1 MRCARHPRT
10 ETDLSCTR
18 CGTPVCPRCLVHAHV
33 GLHCRKCS
41 PPPPRRLVRRFA
53 SRLTRTVRVLLIPA
67 IMLAIFFG
75 PRYLLPG
82 GTLRQLPGLHT
93 NPTYQLAQGRVNCM
107 TYRDLGTVEC
117 AGVVQNI
124 SDRSYSDV
132 QVEVTWSGDAG
143 TLLRTDSAFIDLNPL
158 PAGQSSPWK
167 LSAPIQPTSTRFRT
181 TFRDS
186 SGNLAARPPTP

>member
-41 PPPPRRLVRRFA
+41 PPPPRRLLRRFA
-53 SRLTRTVRVLLIPA
+53 ARLTRAVRVLLIPV
-67 IMLAIFFG
+67 IVLAVFFG
-75 PRYLLPG
+75 PRLLLPG
-82 GTLRQLPGLHT
+82 SKLPELPGLHA
-93 NPTYQLAQGRVNCM
+93 NPTYQLAPVRMNCM

-124 SDRSYSDV
+124 SDRSCSDV
-132 QVEVTWSGDAG
+132 QVEVTWFGDAG
-143 TLLRTDSAFIDLNPL
+143 TPLRTDSAFIDLNPL
-158 PAGQSSPWK
+158 PPGEGSPWK
-167 LSAPIQPTSTRFRT
+167 LSAPIQPTSTRYRT

-186 SGNLAARPPTP
+186 SGNLATRPPTP